1 MTVRELL
8 ARANSRELSE
18 WMAFA
23 SLEPFGDARGDLQAA
38 IVASTVAN
46 TARDPK
52 KRRRPF
58 APADFVPDFDRPER
72 RHQTWQE
79 QLSIVT
85 MLNTAFGGR
94 DLRDKGN

>member
-8 ARANSRELSE
+8 ARVDSRELSE

-23 SLEPFGDARGDLQAA
+23 TLEPLGDARGDLQAA

-46 TARDPK
+46 TARNPK

-58 APADFVPDFDRPER
+58 APAEFIPDFDRQR
-72 RHQTWQE
+72 RQQTWQE
-79 QLSIVT
+79 QLAFVE

-94 DLRDKGN
+94 DLRGRD